1 MLDLKIQVTDTTHSY
16 VITLADLY
24 TQFNIRDFTLTQFA
38 TEEEISSNSIG
49 TFEYLRDVI
58 VQSNYQ
64 SEWPWINMVMKHF
77 SGTEFF
83 NLIVSCESIAE
94 VAERI
99 EFDGRMNAEF
109 KQLYAN
115 DTRSLSD
122 AMLAE
127 ARYLVR
133 FMQILIDEDITFSAA
148 YFHIGIYNNI
158 PFASFELFD
167 DNQQMIDGELY
178 TDFIKRILEQFSTS
192 ACYYQLIETN

>member
-16 VITLADLY
+16 IITLADLY

-127 ARYLVR
+127 ARYLVG

-148 YFHIGIYNNI
+148 YFHIGIYNNT